1 MRLRMIAAATTTLA
15 AVAALLFFAP
25 AGALAQA
32 VAGLGAA
39 SGTVLDASGAI
50 VPEATVTILNDSK
63 GIRRVMQTTS
73 AGVFSAPALVPASG
87 YRITVAKEGFAK
99 WEVKEFQVQVGQT
112 VDFRITLQVQ
122 AAAATVEV
130 TGEAPLVES
139 DKSGVTQV
147 VGQQQIDELPIN
159 GRRADT
165 FVLLT
170 PAVSADGSFGLVSFR
185 GTVAGNSFLT
195 DGLDTTN
202 SFYQENAGRTRIST
216 QISADAVQ
224 EFQVLADGFS
234 AEFGRA
240 TGGVINTVTR
250 SGTNQYHGTAYE
262 FFRNRTLNAPDRY
275 AAGYNPPEWRHQAG
289 GTLGG
294 PIRKDKLFFLSNF
307 ELVKRNFPGLNK
319 IINTTF
325 TDTGGNIVP
334 TTCTATAAQCST
346 AIAFIQKQLSVLVPR
361 TVSSVMGFAKL
372 DWRPSERNS
381 FTVDL
386 NAMHWRSPNGIQT
399 QAVLTSGNML
409 GGNGSSTVETRY
421 GKAAW
426 TSLPSN
432 SAVNE
437 LRFGWFKDRLSDPG
451 ASDLWPSTGALAIF
465 IGSSAIGAAT
475 SYPRTFPS
483 EQRFQLVDNYS
494 WTHGAH
500 SLKFGVDYST
510 TEDWINQLSNWAG
523 TYNYSSL
530 TNFAKDFSNNT
541 SSAKSYSSFTQAF
554 GNAIQDLRTS
564 DVNLYVQDTWKLA
577 KRLTLTYGLRYEKSF
592 LPQPSSAYVDSN
604 YPQSARVNS
613 PNKDFAPRLSLSYS
627 LNDRTVLRAG
637 YGIYYAR
644 FLGDGMQELVF
655 IGPGKYQTSISVNPN
670 QTGAPVFPN
679 VVPNVQSVPA
689 GTSKIAFA
697 DPNFRNP
704 YTQQGTLA
712 IERELTHDLGLTV
725 SYLWSR
731 GVQIWTQRDV
741 NLGAPGAVQ
750 TYSILDASG
759 NKVGS
764 WSTPVYITANKVDT
778 RYSNINQVE
787 NGGQSWYN
795 GLALQL
801 RKKMAHGLSASVSYT
816 WSHAIDNANQSGAGS
831 SGVLYFLQPNLVAGN
846 WAADKGS
853 SGTDQRH
860 RAVIS
865 WMWAP
870 TFTHGTS
877 AAERYLVNGWQLSTI
892 TTLAAAQPTSAT
904 VSVSG
909 QQFTGVTMMY
919 TSTLN
924 GSGGW
929 SRVPFWPVNS
939 LDIDRMY
946 RVDARLAR
954 AIPMGE
960 RVKAFLMFEGF
971 NVFNTQYNT
980 GVNTSAFSA
989 SAGVLKPV
997 TGLGVGNASQGFPD
1011 GTNARRCQVALRFTF

>member
-1 MRLRMIAAATTTLA
+1 MRLRMIVAAATTLA

-334 TTCTATAAQCST
+334 TTCTATSAQCST

-432 SAVNE
+432 TAVNE

-577 KRLTLTYGLRYEKSF
+577 KRLTLNYGLRYEKSF
-592 LPQPSSAYVDSN
+592 LPQPPSAYVDSN

-712 IERELTHDLGLTV
+712 IERELAHDLGLTV

-946 RVDARLAR
+946 RVDARLSR
-954 AIPMGE
+954 SLPIGE
-960 RVKAFLMFEGF
+960 RVKAFLIFEGF

-997 TGLGVGNASQGFPD
+997 SGLGVGNASQGFPD

>member
-1 MRLRMIAAATTTLA
+1 MIAAATTTLA

-334 TTCTATAAQCST
+334 TTCTATSAQCST